1 MYQISDEGIECLKL
15 LEGYKSTWYGDSE
28 GNPTIGY
35 GHLKEKGDYFESLTP
50 EEAEIILRKDIEE
63 VEDYLNTLD
72 LELEQNEY
80 DALVCLVFNIGQ
92 GQFSKSTVLKM
103 IRLNDDINTLTHWA
117 DWVYVNIGG
126 IKQKNKGLANRRRA
140 EMTLFN
146 KIDNFMTED
155 QIIQLTT
162 ILDKNFNHTEET

>member
-15 LEGYKSTWYGDSE
+15 LEGYRSTWYRDSE

-35 GHLKEKGDYFESLTP
+35 GHLKEKGDNFTSLTP
-50 EEAEIILRKDIEE
+50 EEAEVVLRKDIQE
-63 VEDYLNTLD
+63 VEEYLNTLD

-117 DWVYVNIGG
+117 DWVYITIGG
-126 IKQKNKGLANRRRA
+126 MKQKSKGLANRRRT

-146 KIDNFMTED
+146 KIDKFMTDD
-155 QIIQLTT
+155 QILQLTT
-162 ILDKNFNHTEET
+162 VIDKIVDV